1 MKGGRAIDLQQ
12 LMANPQLQRAFT
24 ERFTPLPPSMDVDGM
39 AMVFTKAMLSTAA
52 NFAPGAKRSQEP
64 AGWCASEET
73 KTEMLAA
80 WQERGAAREL
90 LSADPSNG
98 NLRKPVKAAGKRLKR
113 VRIEAVQR
121 FLMEFDSQLGVRSK
135 DGDQS
140 GVFKHPNG
148 MDFEGKKSCSSHYIK
163 DTESRLPRDMEFI
176 RDRWVQWFS
185 SLLNKKSPTFDPRI
199 VEKINKV
206 SIIYLRS

>member
-39 AMVFTKAMLSTAA
+39 AMVFTEAMLSTAA

-135 DGDQS
+135 DRWRPIWCLQAPQWDGFRGEEIVQ
-140 GVFKHPNG
+140 
-148 MDFEGKKSCSSHYIK
+148 
-163 DTESRLPRDMEFI
+163 LPLHQGHREPFA
-176 RDRWVQWFS
+176 
-185 SLLNKKSPTFDPRI
+185 P
-199 VEKINKV
+199 
-206 SIIYLRS
+206 